1 MHIRQPGKAQIHG
14 TLLMTMNILVKSLAD
29 TERTGRLLA
38 GLICRAP
45 FSILLKGD
53 LGSGKTTLT
62 RAIVSG
68 LPGGDQAEVASPS
81 FTICNFYPT
90 TPPVLH
96 CDLYRLG
103 ENARLPEEA
112 EDRLDDGCIMIAEW
126 AEYLDRDFPLPDC
139 LEISFDFAE
148 KGNHSMRTLTLA
160 ASGRNA
166 ELALAELGRCSA

>member
-1 MHIRQPGKAQIHG
+1 MA
-14 TLLMTMNILVKSLAD
+14 MNIHINSLAE
-29 TERTGRLLA
+29 TEALGRRLA
-38 GLICRAP
+38 GMICRAP

-62 RAIVSG
+62 RAIVSA
-68 LPGGDQAEVASPS
+68 LPGGSMAEVASPS

-126 AEYLDRDFPLPDC
+126 AEYLDRDFPLADC
-139 LEISFDFAE
+139 LEISFDFAG

>member
-1 MHIRQPGKAQIHG
+1 MAMKIA
-14 TLLMTMNILVKSLAD
+14 VKSLAE
-29 TERTGRLLA
+29 TEELGKTLA
-38 GLICRAP
+38 RLICRAP

-62 RAIVSG
+62 RALVSG
-68 LPGGDQAEVASPS
+68 LPGGEEAEVASPS

-112 EDRLDDGCIMIAEW
+112 EDRLDEGCVMIAEW
-126 AEYLDRDFPLPDC
+126 AEYLDNDFPLADRM
-139 LEISFDFAE
+139 EISFDFAG

>member
-1 MHIRQPGKAQIHG
+1 MAMKIA
-14 TLLMTMNILVKSLAD
+14 VKSLAE
-29 TERTGRLLA
+29 TEELGQRLA
-38 GLICRAP
+38 RMICKAP

-68 LPGGDQAEVASPS
+68 LPGGEEAEVASPS

-112 EDRLDDGCIMIAEW
+112 EDRLDEGCIMIAEW
-126 AEYLDRDFPLPDC
+126 AEYLDRDFPLQDC
-139 LEISFDFAE
+139 LEISFDFAG
-148 KGNHSMRTLTLA
+148 KGNHSMRTLTFA